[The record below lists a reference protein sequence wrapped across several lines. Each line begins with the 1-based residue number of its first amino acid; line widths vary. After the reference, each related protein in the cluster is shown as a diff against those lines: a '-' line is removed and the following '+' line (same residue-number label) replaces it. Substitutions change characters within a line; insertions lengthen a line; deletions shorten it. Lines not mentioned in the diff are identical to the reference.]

1 MPKRIK
7 LRLYRE
13 RDMDLICLC
22 LNDGDAFKTHLQNA
36 LNAVA
41 SGKDYKIPV
50 PPVGF
55 ANSYQGYLRPVTA
68 IQLMISD
75 SAMEFLSKAKPRMM
89 RQLILTV
96 LRNCMERLPYENCLK
111 GDGID
116 FNRMNTEFNEMFPE
130 ADSKPAAP
138 QNPKPR
144 KEAKAPAVKKP
155 VIQPEEISAA
165 DITPAT
171 PQWTLQAE
179 PEQPPEQ
186 QDEELE
192 DAFNALSALAHL
204 SV

>member
-13 RDMDLICLC
+13 RDLDLICLY

-68 IQLMISD
+68 IQLTISD
-75 SAMEFLSKAKPRMM
+75 STMEFLSKAKSRMM
-89 RQLILTV
+89 RQLILTI

-116 FNRMNTEFNEMFPE
+116 FNRANAEFNEMF
-130 ADSKPAAP
+130 PAAP
-138 QNPKPR
+138 QNPKPK

-155 VIQPEEISAA
+155 VIQSEKISAT

-179 PEQPPEQ
+179 PEQPPGQ
-186 QDEELE
+186 QEEELE
-192 DAFNALSALAHL
+192 DAFDALSALAHL